1 MAQKRISRSRKR
13 DLDAPDEFITFWTK
27 LLRFATEN
35 KVKLSCAL
43 GFIVLL
49 MVVIAVMAF
58 LSNKAENE
66 SFALLQQGIDKYQT
80 ILKDSGPEKACLD
93 VEKDF
98 QLIIKKYTGKEGE
111 KLAKFIFG
119 NMCYNAGYYDK
130 AIVLYEKSLQNFSD
144 NPFLKNIVLSSLGYS
159 YKEKKDYNSAVKYFE
174 MIASLPG
181 NSIKDEALFN
191 LGGLYAEMGDSAMS
205 INSYK
210 KIMSEHA
217 DSIYINIVKE
227 RLGG

>member
-1 MAQKRISRSRKR
+1 MAQKRISRARKR

-43 GFIVLL
+43 GFFVLL

-58 LSNKAENE
+58 LSNKAENN

-80 ILKDSGPEKACLD
+80 TLKESGPEKACLD

-130 AIVLYEKSLQNFSD
+130 AIALYEKSLQDFSD

-159 YKEKKDYNSAVKYFE
+159 YKEKKDYNTAVKYFE
-174 MIASLPG
+174 MIASMPG

-191 LGGLYAEMGDSAMS
+191 LGGLYAEMGNSAMS

-217 DSIYINIVKE
+217 DSIYIKIVKE

>member
-1 MAQKRISRSRKR
+1 MAKKRVSRSRKR
-13 DLDAPDEFITFWTK
+13 DLDAPDEFITFWSK
-27 LLRFATEN
+27 LFEFAKEN
-35 KVKLSCAL
+35 KVKLSYAL

-49 MVVIAVMAF
+49 MAVISVMVF
-58 LSNKAENE
+58 LSIKAETK
-66 SFALLQQGIDKYQT
+66 SFALFQQGLNKYQM

-98 QLIIKKYTGKEGE
+98 RLIIKKYAGKQGG
-111 KLAKFIFG
+111 KLARFFFG

-130 AIVLYEKSLQNFSD
+130 AILLYTKSLQDFSD
-144 NPFLKNIVLSSLGYS
+144 NPFVKNLVLGSLGYS
-159 YKEKKDYNSAVKYFE
+159 FKEKKDYSEAIKYFE
-174 MIASLPG
+174 MVVSMPG

-191 LGGLYAEMGDSAMS
+191 LGGLYTEMGDSTMS

-210 KIMSEHA
+210 KIMAEHA

>member
-1 MAQKRISRSRKR
+1 MAKKRISRSRKR
-13 DLDAPDEFITFWTK
+13 DLDEPDEFITFWTK
-27 LLRFATEN
+27 LFGFASEN
-35 KVKLSCAL
+35 KVQLSCAL
-43 GFIVLL
+43 GFIVVLI
-49 MVVIAVMAF
+49 VIITVMAF
-58 LSNKAENE
+58 FSNKAENKA
-66 SFALLQQGIDKYQT
+66 FVLLQQGMSKYQT
-80 ILKDSGPEKACLD
+80 ILKDNGPDKAYLD

-98 QLIIKKYTGKEGE
+98 QLIIKKYSGKEGE

-130 AIVLYEKSLQNFSD
+130 AIVLYKKSLQDFSD
-144 NPFLKNIVLSSLGYS
+144 NPFVKNLVLSSLGYS
-159 YKEKKDYNSAVKYFE
+159 YKEKKDYSAAVKYFE
-174 MIASLPG
+174 IIASMPE

-191 LGGLYAEMGDSAMS
+191 LVGLYAEMGDSAKS

-217 DSIYINIVKE
+217 DSVYIEIVKE

>member
-1 MAQKRISRSRKR
+1 MAKKRVSRSRKR

-27 LLRFATEN
+27 LFEFAKEN
-35 KVKLSCAL
+35 KVKLSYAL

-49 MVVIAVMAF
+49 LAVISVMVF
-58 LSNKAENE
+58 LSIKAENK
-66 SFALLQQGIDKYQT
+66 SFSLLQQGINKYQM
-80 ILKDSGPEKACLD
+80 ILKDSNPEKACLD

-98 QLIIKKYTGKEGE
+98 RLIIKKYSGKEGG
-111 KLAKFIFG
+111 KFARFFFG

-130 AIVLYEKSLQNFSD
+130 AILLYTKSLQDFSD
-144 NPFLKNIVLSSLGYS
+144 NPFVKNLVLGSLGYS
-159 YKEKKDYNSAVKYFE
+159 YREKKDYSAAVKYFE
-174 MIASLPG
+174 MVVSMPG

-205 INSYK
+205 ISSYK
-210 KIMSEHA
+210 KILAEHA

>member
-1 MAQKRISRSRKR
+1 MAKKRISRSRKR

-27 LLRFATEN
+27 LFGFASEN
-35 KVKLSCAL
+35 IVKLSCAL

-49 MVVIAVMAF
+49 IVVSAVIAF
-58 LSNKAENE
+58 FSNKAENRA
-66 SFALLQQGIDKYQT
+66 FVLLQQGMSKYQT
-80 ILKDSGPEKACLD
+80 ILKDNGPDKAYLD

-98 QLIIKKYTGKEGE
+98 QLIIKKYSGKEGE

-130 AIVLYEKSLQNFSD
+130 AIVLYKKSLQDFSD
-144 NPFLKNIVLSSLGYS
+144 NPFVKNLVLSSLGYS
-159 YKEKKDYNSAVKYFE
+159 YKEKKDYNAAVKYFE
-174 MIASLPG
+174 IIASMPE

-191 LGGLYAEMGDSAMS
+191 LGGLYAEIGDSAKS

-217 DSIYINIVKE
+217 DSIYIEIVKE

>member
-1 MAQKRISRSRKR
+1 MAKKRVSRSRKR
-13 DLDAPDEFITFWTK
+13 DLDAPDEFITFWAK
-27 LLRFATEN
+27 LFEFAKEN

-43 GFIVLL
+43 GFFVLL
-49 MVVIAVMAF
+49 IVVIAVMAF
-58 LSNKAENE
+58 LSNKAENK
-66 SFALLQQGIDKYQT
+66 SFALLQEGMDKYQS

-93 VEKDF
+93 VENDF
-98 QLIIKKYTGKEGE
+98 QSIIDKYPGKEGG
-111 KLAKFIFG
+111 KLAKLFFG

-130 AIVLYEKSLQNFSD
+130 AIELYKKSLQDFSD
-144 NPFLKNIVLSSLGYS
+144 NPFLKNLVLGSLGYS
-159 YKEKKDYNSAVKYFE
+159 YKGKKDCNAAVKYFE
-174 MIASLPG
+174 MVASMPD

-210 KIMSEHA
+210 KIMSDHP